1 MLIIRKSPFTGNIN
15 TMEIPVTQEELDCYF
30 NNNNN
35 IQDVFPHLSP
45 SQREFIK
52 TGITDKE
59 WEDQFG
65 EDDNG

>member
-1 MLIIRKSPFTGNIN
+1 MLIIRKSPFTGSLN

-30 NNNNN
+30 NNYNN

-59 WEDQFG
+59 WEDEFG
-65 EDDNG
+65 GDDG

>member
-1 MLIIRKSPFTGNIN
+1 MLIIRKSPFTGSLN
-15 TMEIPVTQEELDCYF
+15 TMEIPVTQEELNSYF

-65 EDDNG
+65 GDDG